1 MPVISGTRRSPSL
14 ISCSCLSRYFSPWPP
29 SLGTAGNRLS
39 LPVWPWQA
47 TQTATLPSPAEA
59 EPWADAPALNPVASS
74 TPSMPSRYFL
84 IVTMLNLPAD
94 LSNLADAASMPEPV
108 SRLRGRGVLQCPVFK
123 PADYT
128 PWAGQAQVPTQA

>member
-47 TQTATLPSPAEA
+47 TQTATLPSPAAA
-59 EPWADAPALNPVASS
+59 EPCARAPPESPAASS
-74 TPSMPSRYFL
+74 TPNRYFL
-84 IVTMLNLPAD
+84 IVTMLNLSAVLSKEAD
-94 LSNLADAASMPEPV
+94 RHV
-108 SRLRGRGVLQCPVFK
+108 TTRGGHGSGACYNAPDLK

-128 PWAGQAQVPTQA
+128 SWNRQSPSCPLWLSL